1 MSRHLVHPELLPF
14 LDMMPARPPMDR
26 DNLAE
31 RRAFVFPRPPLTP
44 EQESVRRSERM
55 IPGPEGAP
63 DVRVLVY
70 EPAEPGTAPRPGYVH
85 MHGGGFVLGTPDM
98 SDGSN
103 RNTVLKFGCT
113 IVSVDYR
120 LAPEN
125 PAPAGLEDCY
135 AALAWLHKEAASLGV
150 DPKRIAVGGE
160 SAGGGLAANLAILA
174 RDRGEYPVCFQSLD
188 CPMLDDRTCLNADP
202 HPYVGDYVWDLAN
215 NAFGWGALLGVDAG
229 FGQVPDYAVAAR
241 CEDLSGLPP
250 AFIAVGTL
258 DLFVEE
264 DMDYARRLIRAGVPT
279 ELHLITGAYHGFNA
293 SGADTAP
300 TRQHT
305 YLRTGFMAKGW
316 GVDA

>member
-14 LDMMPARPPMDR
+14 LDAMPARPPMDAE
-26 DNLAE
+26 NLAE

-44 EQESVRRSERM
+44 EQETVKRTERM
-55 IPGPEGAP
+55 IPGRDGAP
-63 DVRVLVY
+63 DIRVLLY

-85 MHGGGFVLGTPDM
+85 IHGGGYVLGTPDM

-113 IVSVDYR
+113 IASVDYR

-135 AALAWLHKEAASLGV
+135 SALAWMHDHAAELGV

-174 RDRGEYPVCFQSLD
+174 RDRGQYPVCFQYLD

-202 HPYVGDYVWDLAN
+202 HPLVGEFIWDLAN
-215 NAFGWGALLGVDAG
+215 NSFGWGALLGTDPG
-229 FGQVPDYAVAAR
+229 LPGVPDYAVAAR
-241 CEDLSGLPP
+241 CDDLTKLPP

-300 TRQHT
+300 TRQHA
-305 YLRTGFMAKGW
+305 YLRTAFMAAHW
-316 GVDA
+316 GVEA